1 MKIVSLLRPGIIEMQ
16 VAFDRFR
23 VCALNYVS
31 PLSSIGGSPY
41 IAAKINEAKDLLE
54 GQAKK

>member
-1 MKIVSLLRPGIIEMQ
+1 MTTKYTGLFWTG
-16 VAFDRFR
+16 
-23 VCALNYVS
+23 
-31 PLSSIGGSPY
+31 LSRGLFFFFLSIGGSPY

>member
-1 MKIVSLLRPGIIEMQ
+1 MQ

-23 VCALNYVS
+23 ICALNYVS
-31 PLSSIGGSPY
+31 PPLSSIGGSPY